1 MNSNSEKNRGMD
13 IATCIGSA
21 ETKLIK
27 IPQFIKILLS
37 GGALPTSENI
47 LSTDKKPI
55 K

>member
-1 MNSNSEKNRGMD
+1 MD

-37 GGALPTSENI
+37 GGGLPTSENFPR
-47 LSTDKKPI
+47 TRNQ
-55 K
+55 